1 MRESNRSRAEAN
13 VKERNVGEKNRK
25 DYLRCEPDQALSIVE
40 TLLPDWLDA
49 CLGSDVVSHLEEDNP
64 DKVSGLSILER
75 FAGVTDLSISKSR
88 ISVEPRGQWWISIV
102 PSAFWPR
109 WGRTVNVEKSQIDGT
124 VFVFHPLHFAVE
136 LRVAVVS
143 VAVMRKVRVIHI
155 AALRQISIFVVEI
168 EERPWSESVVIHDEK
183 VNENCSNL
191 LDHTNLK
198 VRKTDHLLAYK
209 SVELRVTRL
218 PRHNV

>member
-1 MRESNRSRAEAN
+1 
-13 VKERNVGEKNRK
+13 
-25 DYLRCEPDQALSIVE
+25 
-40 TLLPDWLDA
+40 
-49 CLGSDVVSHLEEDNP
+49 
-64 DKVSGLSILER
+64 
-75 FAGVTDLSISKSR
+75 
-88 ISVEPRGQWWISIV
+88 
-102 PSAFWPR
+102 
-109 WGRTVNVEKSQIDGT
+109 
-124 VFVFHPLHFAVE
+124 
-136 LRVAVVS
+136 
-143 VAVMRKVRVIHI
+143 MRKVRVIHI

-209 SVELRVTRL
+209 IVELRVTRL